1 MTRFQELYEQLLNGL
16 TESGDICTAHLDF
29 RCPVIRPGFSDDFS
43 FILNETVKSV
53 ELTLVPDY
61 VLYEILKN
69 LKRNKNV
76 LKISYKK
83 IIEIVDNSEYALSDV
98 FLKSIS
104 KYANDISGNLYVIL
118 LNLSNFE
125 ESKLVLSE
133 LQNQLNNDER
143 LYQVLSILQKQ
154 NVQDFQGL
162 TIIKKDIQIEK
173 YKDCFIILNKKDN
186 WKDTLEHEFKYFIQ
200 RVCSFDKDLPK
211 IVDNF
216 SLEKVDC
223 LKPFLKHDFTYQE
236 ISQLQNFLR
245 SKLSKSEQHQTITS
259 MIKFFIRTYEKS
271 KNTYEINHKK
281 YSISQIENQMSDEIK
296 QKIRSKWLDEF
307 LSKINNYTV
316 FDYEQL
322 ETYLNTCERMVT
334 EEIQLQLMCLIYLYV
349 KTVLIQYDI
358 DRILKNEFEKFKFRK
373 V

>member
-1 MTRFQELYEQLLNGL
+1 MTRFQELYEQILNGL
-16 TESGDICTAHLDF
+16 TASGDICTAHPDF

-43 FILNETVKSV
+43 FILNETVKSL
-53 ELTLVPDY
+53 ELTPVPDY

-98 FLKSIS
+98 FLKSII

-118 LNLSNFE
+118 LDLSNFE

-143 LYQVLSILQKQ
+143 LYQVLSILQNQ
-154 NVQDFQGL
+154 NVQDLQGL

-173 YKDCFIILNKKDN
+173 YKDCFIILNRKDN
-186 WKDTLEHEFKYFIQ
+186 WKDTLEHEFKHFIQ

-245 SKLSKSEQHQTITS
+245 NKLSKLEQHQSITS
-259 MIKFFIRTYEKS
+259 MIKFFIRCYETSSDKFVLNHRKMNIKQVEGLEKS
-271 KNTYEINHKK
+271 LRN
-281 YSISQIENQMSDEIK
+281 QIRLQ
-296 QKIRSKWLDEF
+296 WLSEF
-307 LSKINNYTV
+307 LSKINSFDI
-316 FDYEQL
+316 FDYDLIKNYIRNHDRVLTKEL
-322 ETYLNTCERMVT
+322 K
-334 EEIQLQLMCLIYLYV
+334 LQFMCLLYLYV
-349 KTVLIQYDI
+349 KELNVIDI
-358 DRILKNEFEKFKFRK
+358 DKILKEEFEQFKFRNI
-373 V
+373 

>member
-1 MTRFQELYEQLLNGL
+1 MTRFQELYEQILNGL
-16 TESGDICTAHLDF
+16 TASGDICTAHPDF
-29 RCPVIRPGFSDDFS
+29 RCPVTRPGFSDDFS

-53 ELTLVPDY
+53 ELTPVPDY

-83 IIEIVDNSEYALSDV
+83 IIEIIDKSEYALSDV
-98 FLKSIS
+98 FLKSII

-154 NVQDFQGL
+154 NVQDLQGL

-186 WKDTLEHEFKYFIQ
+186 WKDTLEHEFKHFIQ

-245 SKLSKSEQHQTITS
+245 NKLSKSEQHQSITS
-259 MIKFFIRTYEKS
+259 MIKFFIRCYETSSDKF
-271 KNTYEINHKK
+271 TLNHKK
-281 YSISQIENQMSDEIK
+281 MNIK
-296 QKIRSKWLDEF
+296 QVEGLEKSLRNQIRLQWLSEF
-307 LSKINNYTV
+307 LSKINSFDI
-316 FDYEQL
+316 FDYDLIKNYIRNHDRVLTKEL
-322 ETYLNTCERMVT
+322 K
-334 EEIQLQLMCLIYLYV
+334 LQFMCLLYLYV
-349 KTVLIQYDI
+349 KELNVIDI
-358 DRILKNEFEKFKFRK
+358 DKILKEEFEQFKFRNI
-373 V
+373 

>member
-1 MTRFQELYEQLLNGL
+1 MTRFQELYEQILNGL
-16 TESGDICTAHLDF
+16 TASGDICTAHPDF
-29 RCPVIRPGFSDDFS
+29 RCPITRPGFSDDFS

-53 ELTLVPDY
+53 ELTPVPDY

-76 LKISYKK
+76 LKIAYKK
-83 IIEIVDNSEYALSDV
+83 IIEIIDKSEYALSDV
-98 FLKSIS
+98 FLKSII

-154 NVQDFQGL
+154 NVQDLQGL

-186 WKDTLEHEFKYFIQ
+186 WKDTLEHEFKHFIQ

-211 IVDNF
+211 IVDN
-216 SLEKVDC
+216 
-223 LKPFLKHDFTYQE
+223 
-236 ISQLQNFLR
+236 
-245 SKLSKSEQHQTITS
+245 LS
-259 MIKFFIRTYEKS
+259 
-271 KNTYEINHKK
+271 NLN
-281 YSISQIENQMSDEIK
+281 
-296 QKIRSKWLDEF
+296 
-307 LSKINNYTV
+307 
-316 FDYEQL
+316 L
-322 ETYLNTCERMVT
+322 ETFDPYR
-334 EEIQLQLMCLIYLYV
+334 
-349 KTVLIQYDI
+349 
-358 DRILKNEFEKFKFRK
+358 
-373 V
+373 

>member
-1 MTRFQELYEQLLNGL
+1 MTRFQELYEQILNGL
-16 TESGDICTAHLDF
+16 TASGDICTVHPDF
-29 RCPVIRPGFSDDFS
+29 RCPVTRPGFSDDFS

-53 ELTLVPDY
+53 ELTPVPDY

-83 IIEIVDNSEYALSDV
+83 IIEIIDKSEYALSDV
-98 FLKSIS
+98 FLKSII

-154 NVQDFQGL
+154 NVQDLQGL

-186 WKDTLEHEFKYFIQ
+186 WKDTLEHEFKHFIQ

-211 IVDNF
+211 IIDNF
-216 SLEKVDC
+216 NLEKIDI
-223 LKPFLKHDFTYQE
+223 LKIFTEHDFTYQE
-236 ISQLQNFLR
+236 INQLERFLKN
-245 SKLSKSEQHQTITS
+245 KLCKSEQHQSITS
-259 MIKFFIRTYEKS
+259 MIKFFIRYYETSSNKF
-271 KNTYEINHKK
+271 TVNHKEMTVK
-281 YSISQIENQMSDEIK
+281 QVEGLEKILRNQIRLQ
-296 QKIRSKWLDEF
+296 WLDRF
-307 LSKINNYTV
+307 LSKINSYKI
-316 FDYEQL
+316 FDYSL
-322 ETYLNTCERMVT
+322 IKNYLRSYNRILTKDLK
-334 EEIQLQLMCLIYLYV
+334 LQFMCLLYLYI
-349 KTVLIQYDI
+349 KEIKIIDI
-358 DRILKNEFEKFKFRK
+358 DKILKEEFEQFNFRNI
-373 V
+373 

>member
-1 MTRFQELYEQLLNGL
+1 MTRFQELYEQILNGL
-16 TESGDICTAHLDF
+16 TASGDICTAHPDF
-29 RCPVIRPGFSDDFS
+29 RCPVTRPGFSDDFS

-53 ELTLVPDY
+53 ELTPVPDY

-83 IIEIVDNSEYALSDV
+83 IIEIIDKSEYALSDV
-98 FLKSIS
+98 FLKSII

-154 NVQDFQGL
+154 NVQDLQGL

-186 WKDTLEHEFKYFIQ
+186 WKDTLEHEFKHFIQ
-200 RVCSFDKDLPK
+200 RVCSFDKSLPK
-211 IVDNF
+211 IVKSELNDLNSVLF
-216 SLEKVDC
+216 FNHFKSKG
-223 LKPFLKHDFTYQE
+223 FTSNE
-236 ISQLQNFLR
+236 LRQLMNFLMLKT
-245 SKLSKSEQHQTITS
+245 SKTEQHQSITS
-259 MIKFFIRTYEKS
+259 LIKFFIRKYETTAEKF
-271 KNTYEINHKK
+271 EINHKMLTIK
-281 YSISQIENQMSDEIK
+281 QIEGLDKNIK
-296 QKIRSKWLDEF
+296 IKIRMKWLDSLLNE
-307 LSKINNYTV
+307 INSFKV
-316 FDYEQL
+316 FDYQMIK
-322 ETYLNTCERMVT
+322 TYLN
-334 EEIQLQLMCLIYLYV
+334 
-349 KTVLIQYDI
+349 
-358 DRILKNEFEKFKFRK
+358 DR
-373 V
+373 

>member
-1 MTRFQELYEQLLNGL
+1 MTRFQELYEQILNGL
-16 TESGDICTAHLDF
+16 TASGDICTAHPDF
-29 RCPVIRPGFSDDFS
+29 RCPVTRPGFSDDFS

-53 ELTLVPDY
+53 ELTPVPDY

-69 LKRNKNV
+69 LKRNKNI

-83 IIEIVDNSEYALSDV
+83 IIEIVDNSEYALSDT

-154 NVQDFQGL
+154 NVQDLQGL
-162 TIIKKDIQIEK
+162 TIIKKNIQIEK

-186 WKDTLEHEFKYFIQ
+186 WKDTLEHEFKHFIQ

-245 SKLSKSEQHQTITS
+245 NKLSKSEQHQSITS
-259 MIKFFIRTYEKS
+259 MIKFFIRCYETSSDKFVLNHRKMNIKQVEGLEKS
-271 KNTYEINHKK
+271 PRN
-281 YSISQIENQMSDEIK
+281 QIRLQ
-296 QKIRSKWLDEF
+296 WLSEF
-307 LSKINNYTV
+307 LSKIHSFDI
-316 FDYEQL
+316 FDYDLIKNYIRNHDRVLTKEL
-322 ETYLNTCERMVT
+322 K
-334 EEIQLQLMCLIYLYV
+334 LQFMCLLYLYV
-349 KTVLIQYDI
+349 KELNVIDI
-358 DRILKNEFEKFKFRK
+358 DKILKEEFEQFKFRNI
-373 V
+373 

>member
-1 MTRFQELYEQLLNGL
+1 MTRFQTLYKHILNGL
-16 TESGDICTAHLDF
+16 TVSGDICTAHLDF

-53 ELTLVPDY
+53 ELTPVPDY
-61 VLYEILKN
+61 VLYEILQN

-76 LKISYKK
+76 FKISYKK
-83 IIEIVDNSEYALSDV
+83 IIEIIDKSEYALSDT
-98 FLKSIS
+98 FLKSII

-154 NVQDFQGL
+154 NMQDLQGL
-162 TIIKKDIQIEK
+162 TIIKKYIQIEK
-173 YKDCFIILNKKDN
+173 YKDCFIILNRKDN
-186 WKDTLEHEFKYFIQ
+186 WKDTLEHKFKHFIQ

-223 LKPFLKHDFTYQE
+223 LNPFLKYDFTYQE

-245 SKLSKSEQHQTITS
+245 SKLSKSEQHQSITS
-259 MIKFFIRTYEKS
+259 MIKFFIRYYETSSDKFVLNHRKMNIKQVEGLEKS
-271 KNTYEINHKK
+271 LRN
-281 YSISQIENQMSDEIK
+281 QIRLQ
-296 QKIRSKWLDEF
+296 WLSEF
-307 LSKINNYTV
+307 LSKINSFDI
-316 FDYEQL
+316 FDYDLSKNYIRNHDRVLTKEL
-322 ETYLNTCERMVT
+322 K
-334 EEIQLQLMCLIYLYV
+334 LQFMCLLYLYV
-349 KTVLIQYDI
+349 KELNVIDI
-358 DRILKNEFEKFKFRK
+358 DKILKEEFEQFKFRNI
-373 V
+373 